1 MSERTGWRGILRGVP
16 QSEPHAADNVV
27 RIPGPS
33 WDDIEREIHEATNQI
48 VHWEAEAHR
57 VEIGFNTA
65 IDRLTAARKRL
76 TDRCKNLGARVEF
89 PQSASHLE
97 QDDQ

>member
-1 MSERTGWRGILRGVP
+1 MKVPSAWPGILSRA
-16 QSEPHAADNVV
+16 QRSEPLPADNVV

-57 VEIGFNTA
+57 VEMGFNTA
-65 IDRLTAARKRL
+65 IDRLRIARQRL
-76 TDRCKNLGARVEF
+76 LCS
-89 PQSASHLE
+89 QS
-97 QDDQ
+97 